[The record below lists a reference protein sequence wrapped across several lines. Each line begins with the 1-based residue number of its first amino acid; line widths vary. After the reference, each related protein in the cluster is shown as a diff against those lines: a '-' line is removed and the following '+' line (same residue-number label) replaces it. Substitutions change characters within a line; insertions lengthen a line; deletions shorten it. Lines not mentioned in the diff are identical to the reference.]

1 MVYLHEIK
9 VVETFFSKNM
19 VHLHKLKAV
28 ENCICNLEYCPISN
42 VWCLRY
48 LKLWIS
54 FTCTWKSNI
63 GLFMI
68 IGCDIICLYL
78 SNLWPLWPLWPN
90 QLPPQPHPSH
100 TSYTYYTPTPLSS
113 TLTTTL
119 PPLTLTTP
127 LSPGFFI
134 SYMNDVTIIFYV
146 ILNWLSYRMFR
157 FG

>member
-9 VVETFFSKNM
+9 FVETFFSKNM
-19 VHLHKLKAV
+19 VLLHKLKAV

-90 QLPPQPHPSH
+90 QLHPQPHPLL
-100 TSYTYYTPTPLSS
+100 YPPLSP
-113 TLTTTL
+113 LIL
-119 PPLTLTTP
+119 PPL
-127 LSPGFFI
+127 
-134 SYMNDVTIIFYV
+134 
-146 ILNWLSYRMFR
+146 LSYISFWSRHFSWWDKLPGVEFTAR
-157 FG
+157 IFVPWLKCPRKNK